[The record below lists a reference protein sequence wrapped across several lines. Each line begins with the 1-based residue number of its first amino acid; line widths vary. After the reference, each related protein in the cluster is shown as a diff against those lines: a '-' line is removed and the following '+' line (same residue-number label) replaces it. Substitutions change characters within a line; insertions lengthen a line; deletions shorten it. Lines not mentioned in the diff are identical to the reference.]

1 MGKTKEQPEAKM
13 NELQEMRKLVSD
25 LSAKLEKE
33 TRARALIDT
42 SSNAQCILDKH
53 GIICQCNKTLS
64 QYFGLSPEQMSG
76 TCIFDYLPEAE
87 TAERK
92 QGLVEVFQSASP
104 VSGDTSIFNRSVKYY
119 VHPLPDKTGE
129 ITHVAVHAYDN
140 TVHKNTSR
148 QLRENEEIFTR
159 FLENSPIY
167 VFFKDEEIRAVKLSK
182 NYEKMLGMPMQEI
195 IGKNM
200 HELFPSELAEQMVN
214 DDLRVLRERKTVTV
228 REVLNDR
235 HYETIK
241 FPVIIDDE
249 PKFLA
254 GYTIDTTKQV
264 HAEKTLR
271 ESEERFKK
279 VYSEGTLP
287 IAMLNGNFRFLS
299 VNQVF
304 QDTFGYKESELRKMT
319 FRDITHPEHIDHDIE
334 NLQLLLQKKTDLYQT
349 EKRYITKNNEI
360 VWGKAQVSIVYDSSG
375 KFLYFLVMINDIT
388 SYKLAEQQIIQKNL
402 ELVKLN
408 AEKDKFFS
416 IIAHDLRSPFNT
428 FLGLTEIMAEDL
440 YSLRLEEIQQIA
452 TDLKNSANNLYH
464 LLENLLE
471 WSMVKR
477 GIKPFNPK
485 EIVLNKLAADTL
497 ASKSESIRMK
507 SIRTTMHIPAN
518 IRVTADEHMLGTIIR
533 NLLSNAVKFTPKN
546 GNIDIKAV
554 VKNGTTELTIADSG
568 IGMDEKMKKTLFDLT
583 GSNNRPGTEG
593 ELSTGLGLLL
603 CKEFIEIHNGTIRVE
618 SEPEKGSS
626 FIIELNR

>member
-1 MGKTKEQPEAKM
+1 MGKTKDQAEAMKR
-13 NELQEMRKLVSD
+13 ELQEMRALVSD
-25 LSAKLEKE
+25 LTTKLEGE
-33 TRARALIDT
+33 TRAKALIDT
-42 SSNAQCILDKH
+42 SSNAQCILNKQ

-64 QYFGLSPEQMSG
+64 QHFGLSPEQMSG
-76 TCIFDYLPEAE
+76 TCIFDYLPETE
-87 TAERK
+87 TEERK
-92 QGLVEVFQSASP
+92 QGLADAFQSVAP
-104 VSGDTSIFNRSVKYY
+104 VTGDTSIFNRSVKYF
-119 VHPLPDKTGE
+119 VHPLPDKSGE

-140 TVHKNTSR
+140 TVHKNTGR

-167 VFFKDEEIRAVKLSK
+167 VFFKDEAIRAVKLSR
-182 NYEKMLGMPMQEI
+182 NFEKMLGMPLQDI

-200 HELFPSELAEQMVN
+200 YELFPSELAEQMVN
-214 DDLRVLRERKTVTV
+214 DDLRVLKERKTVTV
-228 REVLNDR
+228 REVLNGR

-241 FPVIIDDE
+241 FPVIIDNI

-254 GYTIDTTKQV
+254 GYTIDTTEQV

-279 VYSEGTLP
+279 VYAEGTLP

-299 VNQVF
+299 ANQVF
-304 QDTFGYKESELRKMT
+304 QKTFGYKESELRKMT
-319 FRDITHPEHIDHDIE
+319 FRDITHPEHIEHDLE
-334 NLQLLLQKKTDLYQT
+334 NLQMLLQKKTYLYQT
-349 EKRYITKNNEI
+349 EKRYITKNKEI
-360 VWGKAQVSIVYDSSG
+360 VWGKAQVSIVYDSTG
-375 KFLYFLVMINDIT
+375 KFLYFLVMINNIT
-388 SYKLAEQQIIQKNL
+388 SYKQAEQEISKKNL

-428 FLGLTEIMAEDL
+428 FLGLTEMMAEDL
-440 YSLRLEEIQQIA
+440 YSMRLDEIQQIA
-452 TDLKNSANNLYH
+452 IDMKNSANNLYH

-477 GIKPFNPK
+477 GMKPFNPK
-485 EIVLNKLAADTL
+485 EILLNKLVADTL
-497 ASKSESIRMK
+497 TALSESIRMK
-507 SIRTTMHIPAN
+507 AIRISMRIPSN
-518 IRVTADEHMLGTIIR
+518 LNVTADEHMLGTIIR

-546 GNIDIKAV
+546 GSIHIEACE
-554 VKNGTTELTIADSG
+554 KNGATELTIADSG
-568 IGMDEKMKKTLFDLT
+568 IGMDEKMKKTLFDLS

-603 CKEFIEIHNGTIRVE
+603 CKEFVEKHNGSIRVE
-618 SEPEKGSS
+618 SEPEKGST
-626 FIIELNR
+626 FIIQLFH

>member
-1 MGKTKEQPEAKM
+1 MGKTKDQQESLV
-13 NELQEMRKLVSD
+13 NELQEMKSQVSN
-25 LSAKLEKE
+25 LKGRLKNEN
-33 TRARALIDT
+33 RARALIDT
-42 SSNAQCILDKH
+42 SSNAQFILDRQ
-53 GIICQCNKTLS
+53 GTICECNKTLS
-64 QYFGLSPEQMSG
+64 QHFGLTPEQMSG

-87 TAERK
+87 TAARK
-92 QGLVEVFQSASP
+92 QGLAEAFQSTSP
-104 VSGDTSIFNRSVKYY
+104 VSGDTSIFDRSVKYFI
-119 VHPLPDKTGE
+119 HPLPDKSGE
-129 ITHVAVHAYDN
+129 ITHVAIHAYDN
-140 TVHKNTSR
+140 TVHKNTGR

-167 VFFKDEEIRAVKLSK
+167 VFFKDEATRAVKLSQ
-182 NYEKMLGMPMQEI
+182 NYEKMLGMPLQDI

-200 HELFPSELAEQMVN
+200 FELFPSELAEQMVN
-214 DDLRVLRERKTVTV
+214 DDLRVLKERKTVKV
-228 REVLNDR
+228 REVLNGR

-241 FPVIIDDE
+241 FPVIIDNI

-254 GYTIDTTKQV
+254 GYTIDTTEQV

-279 VYSEGTLP
+279 VYAEGTLP

-299 VNQVF
+299 ANQVF
-304 QDTFGYKESELRKMT
+304 QETFGFKESELRKMT
-319 FRDITHPEHIDHDIE
+319 FRDITHPEHIEHDLE

-349 EKRYITKNNEI
+349 EKRYITRNKEI

-375 KFLYFLVMINDIT
+375 KFLYFLVMINNIT
-388 SYKLAEQQIIQKNL
+388 GYKLAEQEIIKKNL

-440 YSLRLEEIQQIA
+440 YSLRLDEIQQIA

-477 GIKPFNPK
+477 GMKPFNPK
-485 EIVLNKLAADTL
+485 EILLNKLTADTL
-497 ASKSESIRMK
+497 ASLSESIRMK
-507 SIRTTMHIPAN
+507 SIRISMQIPVN
-518 IRVTADEHMLGTIIR
+518 LRVIADEHMLGTIIR

-546 GNIDIKAV
+546 GSINVEARTTERV
-554 VKNGTTELTIADSG
+554 TELTIADSG

-593 ELSTGLGLLL
+593 ELSSGLGLLL
-603 CKEFIEIHNGTIRVE
+603 CKEFIEKHNGSIRVE
-618 SEPEKGSS
+618 SEPEKGST
-626 FIIELNR
+626 FIIQLIH